1 MIMQASQSIQT
12 QQALQSQQA
21 QVVAQLQV
29 QQAAKQAVHQITE
42 ITPTSVD
49 YSANGDHIGNIYN
62 LLTNSKSGLGENK
75 R

>member
-1 MIMQASQSIQT
+1 MIMQASQQT
-12 QQALQSQQA
+12 QALQSQQA

-29 QQAAKQAVHQITE
+29 QQAAKQAVQQITE

-62 LLTNSKSGLGENK
+62 LLTNSKSGLGDK